1 VSIAQTSQLL
11 QLILNSAVMMVI
23 ALVWWGV
30 VVFRLNTVSNQMR
43 RIHRRYRRVP
53 PDDNQQRVRSRLRQ
67 HRHDLTVR
75 YRLTR
80 HSVLMMHYVLLAQ
93 VASLFLL
100 SLRALVN
107 SNLLITMALFMFV
120 MGTAGILLSVALA
133 LMEFYQMNVLTEHES
148 RWTDLK
154 PTPAA
159 MGAVA
164 PQYQITPQVWSQ
176 TTTQAQQG
184 FRPEGHQVSS
194 IAS

>member
-30 VVFRLNTVSNQMR
+30 VVFRLNTVSNQMQR
-43 RIHRRYRRVP
+43 LNRRYRRNL
-53 PDDNQQRVRSRLRQ
+53 PDDGQPRVRSRLRQ
-67 HRHDLTVR
+67 HRHDLKIR

-93 VASLFLL
+93 MASLFLL

-120 MGTAGILLSVALA
+120 TGTAGILLSVALA
-133 LMEFYQMNVLTEHES
+133 LMEFYQLNVLSEHELG
-148 RWTDLK
+148 WADTK
-154 PTPAA
+154 PVPGA
-159 MGAVA
+159 MGAVG
-164 PQYQITPQVWSQ
+164 PQYQLTPQGWSQ
-176 TTTQAQQG
+176 PVRAVPWVQ
-184 FRPEGHQVSS
+184 P
-194 IAS
+194 